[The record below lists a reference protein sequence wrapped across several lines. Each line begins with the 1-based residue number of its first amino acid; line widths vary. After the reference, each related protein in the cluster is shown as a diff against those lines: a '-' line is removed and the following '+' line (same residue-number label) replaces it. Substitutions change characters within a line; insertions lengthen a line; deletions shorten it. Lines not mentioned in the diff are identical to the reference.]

1 MPIGVIVNAS
11 SVLLGGIFGGFFG
24 NKLSEDFKEKLNMI
38 FGACS
43 MGMGIFSIAPMK
55 NMPSVI
61 FAIILGTIVGL
72 AIHLGK
78 IFNKGALLMQR
89 PITRMIPTENLS
101 ISKDEF
107 MSLMVTATVLFC
119 ASGTGIYGSLDE
131 GMSGDITILVS
142 KSILDFFTAAIFAAS
157 LGYAVSIIA
166 IPQFII
172 FVILFLL
179 ARFILPFTS
188 TSMISDF
195 KACGGFL
202 MLATGFRMVKLKMF
216 PIAEMIPAM
225 ILVMPLS
232 WLWSDVILKLIH

>member
-61 FAIILGTIVGL
+61 FAVILGTIVGL
-72 AIHLGK
+72 AIHLGQ

-131 GMSGDITILVS
+131 GMSGDLTILVS

-157 LGYAVSIIA
+157 LGYVVSIIA
-166 IPQFII
+166 LPQFII
-172 FVILFLL
+172 FFILFLL
-179 ARFILPFTS
+179 ARFILPFT
-188 TSMISDF
+188 TPSMISDF

>member
-1 MPIGVIVNAS
+1 MPA
-11 SVLLGGIFGGFFG
+11 
-24 NKLSEDFKEKLNMI
+24 
-38 FGACS
+38 
-43 MGMGIFSIAPMK
+43 
-55 NMPSVI
+55 VI
-61 FAIILGTIVGL
+61 FAVILGTIVGL
-72 AIHLGK
+72 VIHLGK
-78 IFNKGALLMQR
+78 WFNKGALLMQR
-89 PITRMIPTENLS
+89 PITKMIPTENLG

-119 ASGTGIYGSLDE
+119 ASGTGIYGALDE

-142 KSILDFFTAAIFAAS
+142 KSILDFFTAAIFAAIFAAS

-172 FVILFLL
+172 FVILFFL
-179 ARFILPFTS
+179 ARFILPYTNS
-188 TSMISDF
+188 TMILDF

-202 MLATGFRMVKLKMF
+202 MLATGFRIVKLKMF

-232 WLWSDVILKLIH
+232 WLWGNVILNFIH

>member
-188 TSMISDF
+188 PSMISDY

-232 WLWSDVILKLIH
+232 WLWSDIILKLIH

>member
-188 TSMISDF
+188 PSMISDF

-225 ILVMPLS
+225 ILAMPLS
-232 WLWSDVILKLIH
+232 WLWSDIILKLIH

>member
-1 MPIGVIVNAS
+1 
-11 SVLLGGIFGGFFG
+11 
-24 NKLSEDFKEKLNMI
+24 
-38 FGACS
+38 
-43 MGMGIFSIAPMK
+43 
-55 NMPSVI
+55 
-61 FAIILGTIVGL
+61 
-72 AIHLGK
+72 
-78 IFNKGALLMQR
+78 MQR
-89 PITRMIPTENLS
+89 PITKMIPTENLG

-119 ASGTGIYGSLDE
+119 ASGTGIYGALDE

-172 FVILFLL
+172 FVILFFL
-179 ARFILPFTS
+179 ARFILPYTNS
-188 TSMISDF
+188 TMILDF

-225 ILVMPLS
+225 ILVMPLY
-232 WLWSDVILKLIH
+232 WLWGNVILNFIH

>member
-188 TSMISDF
+188 PSMISDF

-232 WLWSDVILKLIH
+232 WLWSDIILKLIH

>member
-55 NMPSVI
+55 YMPAVI
-61 FAIILGTIVGL
+61 FAVILGTIVGL

-78 IFNKGALLMQR
+78 IFNQGALLMQR

-101 ISKDEF
+101 ISRDEF

-142 KSILDFFTAAIFAAS
+142 KSILDFYTAAIFAAS

-172 FVILFLL
+172 FFILFLL
-179 ARFILPFTS
+179 ARFILPFT
-188 TSMISDF
+188 TPSMISDF